1 MPISRAND
9 LASGVCLVVHSS
21 IVDRESANWVAA
33 CADRCVPYSSYGR
46 VVFRAAPADRFAQL
60 QRPKSHRRYLSS
72 RSLSPAGSI
81 EVSFAPGVI
90 VRHAPTPH
98 AIAPRRTARRLSPSH
113 GNTSPEVAEKNFS
126 ISDSMKARN
135 RIPQVSPTYVNSLTR
150 AMNRNMLFP
159 GDEKPRRFPYLRMK
173 RNMCA

>member
-1 MPISRAND
+1 MIDLGNGHRAAAATLGPCSHLGRRPTDQQQMPIPRAND
-9 LASGVCLVVHSS
+9 LASDVCLVVHSS

-33 CADRCVPYSSYGR
+33 CNAQCAPYSSYGR

-98 AIAPRRTARRLSPSH
+98 AIAPRRTAR
-113 GNTSPEVAEKNFS
+113 
-126 ISDSMKARN
+126 
-135 RIPQVSPTYVNSLTR
+135 
-150 AMNRNMLFP
+150 
-159 GDEKPRRFPYLRMK
+159 
-173 RNMCA
+173 